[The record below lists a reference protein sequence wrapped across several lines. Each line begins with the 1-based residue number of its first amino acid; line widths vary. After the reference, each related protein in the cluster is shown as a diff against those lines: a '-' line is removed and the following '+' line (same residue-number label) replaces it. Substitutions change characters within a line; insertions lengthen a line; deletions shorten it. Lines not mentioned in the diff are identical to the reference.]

1 MGRQINTTR
10 LVYTNKLSSRIF
22 VTGLNT
28 EHRIVSSIRWESQ
41 DGMLRPN
48 GQQTNRYQQT
58 GEHNENIF
66 LNLCHSN
73 TVQCVQTQNCVP
85 NTLWISRRDA
95 EAEWAAD
102 RSIPAPDWIR
112 VRERRGKHCSSLIW
126 VDVHFSVNMRQ
137 YGENNIYILKLV
149 GSHIIWGKNTR
160 WLQLCISRAVKMS
173 KLVGG
178 KKWKSMRSIYYKT
191 YSKTYSKNG
200 RTGMQLKC

>member
-1 MGRQINTTR
+1 MLFLIHCYLGIP
-10 LVYTNKLSSRIF
+10 KD
-22 VTGLNT
+22 
-28 EHRIVSSIRWESQ
+28 WESLER
-41 DGMLRPN
+41 MLRPN
-48 GQQTNRYQQT
+48 GQTDRYNKTGVHKQT
-58 GEHNENIF
+58 IF
-66 LNLCHSN
+66 SNLCHWLKHW
-73 TVQCVQTQNCVP
+73 TQNCVP
-85 NTLWISRRDA
+85 NTLGISRLDA

-126 VDVHFSVNMRQ
+126 VDVHFWNFEKPSVNMRQ

-178 KKWKSMRSIYYKT
+178 KKWKKYEKYILQ
-191 YSKTYSKNG
+191 N
-200 RTGMQLKC
+200 LKAVKMPELVCS